1 MSMTRLHHVKYFGH
15 INLILLF
22 LNQCDFFYVTHFFTC
37 KRIYNLVRSPLVVGP
52 EGEAAVRKVE
62 KLRIFVKITVPC
74 VYDIYLLEQTTED
87 WLLLY
92 IYIYIYTRIP
102 DNMYR
107 INTEGRGIYL
117 KVEKVS
123 KTSEIINS
131 GMYLYKAL
139 EFIIPNN

>member
-1 MSMTRLHHVKYFGH
+1 M
-15 INLILLF
+15 
-22 LNQCDFFYVTHFFTC
+22 
-37 KRIYNLVRSPLVVGP
+37 
-52 EGEAAVRKVE
+52 
-62 KLRIFVKITVPC
+62 FVKITVPC